1 MELSVIIPHIEALI
15 FASDRALGALELT
28 ELINNSQ
35 GFIEDRATLEQVEA
49 SIETIR
55 EKYNAEFYPFEVRMI
70 GGGWQFVT
78 KKEYFKT
85 VAVLNGEKFLKRLSN
100 ASLETLSIIAYKQ
113 PITKGEMEAIR
124 GVNCDYAVQKLL
136 EKELIVIS
144 GRNEKLPGH
153 PLVYATSRTFMDYFG
168 INSVEDLPKLKEI
181 IPDEIIL
188 PTQVNENFEV
198 SEELQAEEPLPVTDV
213 KEEEKPLVV
222 NENGDLIETEENKES
237 EETQASP
244 EEEEQSDDEQTSDD
258 QPNDEQQ

>member
-1 MELSVIIPHIEALI
+1 MELSSIIPHIEALI
-15 FASDRALGALELT
+15 FASDRPLGALELT
-28 ELINNSQ
+28 ELVNNSQ
-35 GFIEDRATLEQVEA
+35 GFIEDRATPDQVEA
-49 SIETIR
+49 SVEAIK

-85 VAVLNGEKFLKRLSN
+85 VAVLNGDKFLKRLSN
-100 ASLETLSIIAYKQ
+100 AALETLAIIAYKQ

-198 SEELQAEEPLPVTDV
+198 SEELQPREQLPATEIQ
-213 KEEEKPLVV
+213 EEEKPLLV
-222 NENGDLIETEENKES
+222 NENGDLIETEEN
-237 EETQASP
+237 P
-244 EEEEQSDDEQTSDD
+244 GGEQPQSANDEGEQTDEGLAQGD
-258 QPNDEQQ
+258 QSNDEQP